1 MLAAQLEKHAFA
13 LELSN
18 DSLFCS
24 VDFHMF
30 ELSKKKRLIRSQFD
44 QSSSYT
50 NLLHRSW
57 KFHQ

>member
-1 MLAAQLEKHAFA
+1 MLAAQLEKHTFA

-30 ELSKKKRLIRSQFD
+30 ELSKKTINTLTVWSE
-44 QSSSYT
+44 
-50 NLLHRSW
+50 
-57 KFHQ
+57 